1 MTIKVN
7 KYVMF
12 FNKIHPHKKFVNSH
26 ITRLK
31 SYNADVPIYQKTLKN
46 GSTALSV
53 SIPDYKGG
61 KLDEFIIVNKDG
73 TYIEKNTQKI
83 SNKLNFLCDKITR
96 FCEKDGWIQSSFM
109 QSKFFHNKKLEEV
122 AKREITKDNKVN
134 IWVRSVAGRKSEF
147 PQTKIAGKLHPAVM
161 SKSIDQNG
169 DTIYRENYLTR

>member
-12 FNKIHPHKKFVNSH
+12 FNKIHPRKKFVNSH

-31 SYNADVPIYQKTLKN
+31 SYNANVPIYQKALKN

-73 TYIEKNTQKI
+73 TYIEKNTQKN

-161 SKSIDQNG
+161 SKSIDPNG